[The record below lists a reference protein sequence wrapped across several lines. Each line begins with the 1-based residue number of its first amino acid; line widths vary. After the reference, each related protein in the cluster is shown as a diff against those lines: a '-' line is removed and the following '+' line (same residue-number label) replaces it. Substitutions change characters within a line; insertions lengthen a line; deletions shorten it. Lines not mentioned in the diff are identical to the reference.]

1 MQTEH
6 TDGMHAWERRFRAP
20 VLWFPRW
27 AREAPDRLTVVSNE
41 SGAYQVYAW
50 DRARGSRRQVTDH
63 PIGVVD
69 GLPTPDGEGVVWFH
83 DETGSEVGRW
93 VIEPFHG
100 DARERRALVEG
111 VPEAWSAGLAMG
123 DTMTVVGTADEDGF
137 TIWRAVAGAP
147 AEPMHSHAQVLHVA
161 GLSRDGSSLAIEHAE
176 HGDNIHLAL
185 RVVDPHTGATV
196 GEQWDGEGLGLSA
209 AGWSP
214 VTGDR
219 RLAFVHEREGFDR
232 PGVWDLETG
241 ERHDLRVELP
251 GDVSVAGWWPDG
263 SALLVVHDHEGR
275 NELFA
280 LSLTDIPAPSKL
292 ERIDHAAGTIGGCR
306 VRPDGQIWYQ
316 VSSGAHATTIRE
328 AGSGTTVIAPDG
340 PRAPDG
346 EPYRSWRFVNPRGDP
361 VHGFVATP
369 PGDGPFATV
378 MYVHGGPTWAYTDTF
393 MPAVQAWV
401 DHGYAVAMVNYR
413 GSTGYGV
420 PFRDAL
426 IGDPG
431 FPECEDVL
439 AGLDALIAEGV
450 SDPQRA
456 IVAGG
461 SWGGYVTLL
470 SIGLYP
476 DRFAAAAATVPV
488 ADYAVAY
495 EDESPELQAFDRSL
509 FLGSPEENPDLYT
522 ERSPITYVGAVRT
535 PVLILAGDHDSRC
548 PIRQVLNYVDI
559 LDARGLTHEVYRF
572 EAGHGSLVIDERIR
586 QMQVQLA
593 FVAAHVPAAA
603 ATGTATAPAS
613 GR

>member
-1 MQTEH
+1 
-6 TDGMHAWERRFRAP
+6 
-20 VLWFPRW
+20 
-27 AREAPDRLTVVSNE
+27 
-41 SGAYQVYAW
+41 
-50 DRARGSRRQVTDH
+50 
-63 PIGVVD
+63 
-69 GLPTPDGEGVVWFH
+69 
-83 DETGSEVGRW
+83 
-93 VIEPFHG
+93 
-100 DARERRALVEG
+100 
-111 VPEAWSAGLAMG
+111 
-123 DTMTVVGTADEDGF
+123 
-137 TIWRAVAGAP
+137 
-147 AEPMHSHAQVLHVA
+147 
-161 GLSRDGSSLAIEHAE
+161 
-176 HGDNIHLAL
+176 
-185 RVVDPHTGATV
+185 
-196 GEQWDGEGLGLSA
+196 
-209 AGWSP
+209 
-214 VTGDR
+214 
-219 RLAFVHEREGFDR
+219 
-232 PGVWDLETG
+232 
-241 ERHDLRVELP
+241 
-251 GDVSVAGWWPDG
+251 
-263 SALLVVHDHEGR
+263 
-275 NELFA
+275 
-280 LSLTDIPAPSKL
+280 
-292 ERIDHAAGTIGGCR
+292 
-306 VRPDGQIWYQ
+306 
-316 VSSGAHATTIRE
+316 
-328 AGSGTTVIAPDG
+328 
-340 PRAPDG
+340 
-346 EPYRSWRFVNPRGDP
+346 
-361 VHGFVATP
+361 
-369 PGDGPFATV
+369 